1 MMHAMSNLVATSMAV
16 GLLLGAISPTVRA
29 ASGTATANRNTT
41 ASALLPPFGTNH
53 TVGDGAGWLF
63 DTKANASAAN
73 YSAWAANRT
82 FYLGD
87 YLSMSSFTAFPLA
100 LACRRQL
107 QILLA
112 SASRPA
118 RITRSCTTNATV
130 YKLCGYDGGAIGGG
144 WKAEEAF
151 LTVMLAAEG
160 ANYFFSDAGEG
171 EHCRRGMRFDV
182 TVARGRG
189 LPQVPP
195 SYYEPLSGGTA
206 GTGLGEVVPIWVA
219 VNAAFAALLM
229 L

>member
-87 YLSMSSFTAFPLA
+87 YLSFK
-100 LACRRQL
+100 
-107 QILLA
+107 
-112 SASRPA
+112 
-118 RITRSCTTNATV
+118 TRTDNTVVHTTNATV

>member
-1 MMHAMSNLVATSMAV
+1 MMHAMSYLVATSMAV
-16 GLLLGAISPTVRA
+16 GLLLGAVSPTVKA
-29 ASGTATANRNTT
+29 ASANATASRNTT
-41 ASALLPPFGTNH
+41 ASALPPFGTNH

-63 DTKANASAAN
+63 DGKANASAAN

-87 YLSMSSFTAFPLA
+87 YLSFK
-100 LACRRQL
+100 
-107 QILLA
+107 
-112 SASRPA
+112 
-118 RITRSCTTNATV
+118 TRTDNTVVHTTNATV
-130 YKLCGYDGGAIGGG
+130 YKLCGYDGGTIGGG

-160 ANYFFSDAGEG
+160 ANYYFSDAGEG

-189 LPQVPP
+189 LPEIPP

-206 GTGLGEVVPIWVA
+206 GRGLGEVVPMWVA
-219 VNAAFAALLM
+219 VNVGFAVLLM